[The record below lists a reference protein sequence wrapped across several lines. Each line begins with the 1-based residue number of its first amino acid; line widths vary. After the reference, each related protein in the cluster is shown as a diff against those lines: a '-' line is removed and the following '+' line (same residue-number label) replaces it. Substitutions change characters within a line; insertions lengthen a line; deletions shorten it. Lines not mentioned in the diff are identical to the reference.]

1 MSLQKISELIK
12 SARDVS
18 PEYDSFVQGDPISA
32 FLSVEAANEVTPLD
46 FDRMLADPIDALHD
60 LYGIARHM
68 NPETKKLE
76 NGFHPRFAK
85 SQARKFLDD
94 HLVFVKG

>member
-12 SARDVS
+12 TARDVS
-18 PEYDSFVQGDPISA
+18 PEYDSFVRVDPISA

-46 FDRMLADPIDALHD
+46 LDRMIDNPSAALHD
-60 LYGIARHM
+60 LYGIARHL

-85 SQARKFLDD
+85 T
-94 HLVFVKG
+94 

>member
-12 SARDVS
+12 TARDVS
-18 PEYDSFVQGDPISA
+18 PDYDSFVRVDPISA

-46 FDRMLADPIDALHD
+46 FDRMIDNPSAALHD
-60 LYGIARHM
+60 LYGIARHL

-85 SQARKFLDD
+85 T
-94 HLVFVKG
+94 